1 MGDKKKDTY
10 VYRVDLSYVF
20 QKLRALSTPLS
31 IQRGKEKIYLDLLEI
46 VDLFNK
52 DKNFMAQVSAMKK
65 KK

>member
-1 MGDKKKDTY
+1 MGGKKKDTY

-20 QKLRALSTPLS
+20 QRLRALSTPLS
-31 IQRGKEKIYLDLLEI
+31 IQRGKEKIYLELLEI

-52 DKNFMAQVSAMKK
+52 DKDFMALIDAMKK